1 VKLSL
6 ARSAPGELAPDAAA
20 AGGEARSIAEV
31 EQAEREAR
39 SARVRATAWD
49 HPNIQDAAKILEGE
63 VTKVEEL

>member
-1 VKLSL
+1 M
-6 ARSAPGELAPDAAA
+6 GE
-20 AGGEARSIAEV
+20 GRSIAEV